1 MTYFYCSMLGLY
13 TFILI
18 KLFQEHSE
26 NLRYIFPT
34 CGNMRWNEKTD
45 AKKARI
51 SAFFRI
57 RISKWSC
64 ITVCSGG
71 GGLRFVLWRQLMYN
85 NE

>member
-45 AKKARI
+45 AKSKNPC
-51 SAFFRI
+51 FFRI
-57 RISKWSC
+57 RISKRSF

-71 GGLRFVLWRQLMYN
+71 GGLRFVLWRQLIYN